1 MSSRIVRSLLA
12 ALALVLVLPA
22 VAQLTERQAKA
33 LDGIARE
40 RYSTR
45 WTELGTNELAILR
58 RRADGYIANLRD
70 HHLVGGLVASIRYSD
85 KERTS
90 VVRYEALEDSA
101 AWTGLLLA
109 AHAYRYAVTRD
120 DRSVVGDNPSLP
132 AIRDLLA
139 GIESLLRATGRPGY
153 LPRFVGRAADPAYA
167 KFYAAY
173 GGEDPA
179 RPGFG
184 RLAFP
189 GTGTNSGVV
198 WLGGPSRDQHAA
210 LNLGFAAV
218 WQFVRNDP
226 KIRERVAAAAILVI
240 DRLETDKWL
249 LDDGRGNVTF
259 VTPALATAV
268 LRTGA
273 VVRPDRFAALYVQKT
288 RAFLDLPATG
298 LVRYGDSRP
307 GAFTA
312 VNLLALSRMETNETR
327 RLTYQDRL
335 TQLWRGSG
343 PQMNPLVAACYIS
356 AFNPTPND
364 FTAQAILQG
373 VLSQYPDA
381 PRWAAA
387 HDASG
392 DTNVL
397 KIEVGGE
404 KWAQFAQPL
413 DRRPVAPFQWVRS
426 AYQLGGGEDAPV
438 AHPGVDY
445 LLAFWMAR
453 EASVIPNED
462 FAPTDKSAPV
472 ARRRS
477 PATNAPA
484 LSPRTAPGS
493 GTNAPHRPKP

>member
-1 MSSRIVRSLLA
+1 MSLRIVWSLLA
-12 ALALVLVLPA
+12 ALCLALRA
-22 VAQLTERQAKA
+22 EAQLTERQTKA

-45 WTELGTNELAILR
+45 WTELGTNELATLR
-58 RRADGYIANLRD
+58 KRADGYIDDLRD
-70 HHLVGGLVASIRYSD
+70 RHLVGGLVASIRYPD

-120 DRSVVGDNPSLP
+120 DRSVVHDNPSLP
-132 AIRDLLA
+132 AIRDLLT
-139 GIESLLRATGRPGY
+139 GIESLLHATGRPGY
-153 LPRFVGRAADPAYA
+153 LPRFVGRATDPAYA
-167 KFYAAY
+167 KFYATY

-184 RLAFP
+184 RLAFQ
-189 GTGTNSGVV
+189 GTGTHSDVV
-198 WLGGPSRDQHAA
+198 WLGGPSRDPYAA

-226 KIRERVAAAAILVI
+226 KIRERVTAAAVQVI
-240 DRLETDKWL
+240 ERLQADQWL

-259 VTPALATAV
+259 VTPALAAAV

-298 LVRYGDSRP
+298 LIRYGDSRP

-312 VNLLALSRMETNETR
+312 INLLALSRMETNETR

-335 TQLWRGSG
+335 TQLWRDSG
-343 PQMNPLVAACYIS
+343 PQLNPLVAACYMS
-356 AFNPTPND
+356 AFYPTPND
-364 FTAQAILQG
+364 FTAQAVLQG

-381 PRWAAA
+381 PRWSAA
-387 HDASG
+387 HDVSG
-392 DTNVL
+392 DATVP
-397 KIEVGGE
+397 KIDVGGE

-426 AYQLGGGEDAPV
+426 AYRIGGGEDAPV

-462 FAPTDKSAPV
+462 LAPTAKLTPA

-477 PATNAPA
+477 PDTHAPA
-484 LSPRTAPGS
+484 LPPKTAPGS
-493 GTNAPHRPKP
+493 GSGGTYRPKP

>member
-1 MSSRIVRSLLA
+1 MSFRILWSLLA
-12 ALALVLVLPA
+12 ALSLALPA
-22 VAQLTERQAKA
+22 GAQLTERQAKA

-45 WTELGTNELAILR
+45 WTELGTNELATLR
-58 RRADGYIANLRD
+58 KRADGYIDNLRD
-70 HHLVGGLVASIRYSD
+70 RHLVGGLVASVRYTD
-85 KERTS
+85 KDRTS

-109 AHAYRYAVTRD
+109 AHAYRFAVTRD
-120 DRSVVGDNPSLP
+120 DRSVVGDDPSLP
-132 AIRDLLA
+132 AIRDLLT
-139 GIESLLRATGRPGY
+139 GVETLLRATGRPGY

-167 KFYAAY
+167 KFYATY

-184 RLAFP
+184 RLAFQ

-198 WLGGPSRDQHAA
+198 WLGGPSRDQYAA

-226 KIRERVAAAAILVI
+226 KIRERVTAAAVQVVE
-240 DRLETDKWL
+240 RLQADKWL

-259 VTPALATAV
+259 VTPALAAAV

-273 VVRPDRFAALYVQKT
+273 AVRPDRYAALYDQKT
-288 RAFLDLPATG
+288 RAFLELPATG
-298 LVRYGDSRP
+298 LVRYGDSRL

-312 VNLLALSRMETNETR
+312 VNLLALSRMETTESR
-327 RLTYQDRL
+327 RLIYQELL
-335 TQLWRGSG
+335 TKLWRDSG
-343 PQMNPLVAACYIS
+343 PQLNPLVAACYMS
-356 AFNPTPND
+356 AFNSTPND
-364 FTAQAILQG
+364 FTAQATLQG

-381 PRWAAA
+381 PRWSAA
-387 HDASG
+387 HDVSG
-392 DTNVL
+392 DATVP
-397 KIEVGGE
+397 KIEVGGV
-404 KWAQFAQPL
+404 KWTQFAQPL

-426 AYQLGGGEDAPV
+426 SYQLGGGEDAPV

-462 FAPTDKSAPV
+462 FAPASKPDPG

-477 PATNAPA
+477 P
-484 LSPRTAPGS
+484 
-493 GTNAPHRPKP
+493 GTNAPVSPPKTAPGAGSGGNYRPKP